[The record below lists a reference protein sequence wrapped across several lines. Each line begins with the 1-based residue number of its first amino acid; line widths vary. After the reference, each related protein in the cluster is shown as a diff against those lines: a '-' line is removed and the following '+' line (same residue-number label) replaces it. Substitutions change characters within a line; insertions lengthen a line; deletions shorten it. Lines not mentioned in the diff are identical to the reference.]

1 MDLIEITPHI
11 MPLLTAVVAAA
22 AAMGGAALTSRPQRE
37 VSKVQMLDITVKH
50 LADRVEALEKSVAIA
65 ESRRDE
71 AVEAEREAHAVKW
84 VAIDYAGRLL
94 RWVKSFTEEDPPSP
108 PNEIEKYL

>member
-11 MPLLTAVVAAA
+11 VPLLTAVVAAA
-22 AAMGGAALTSRPQRE
+22 AAMGGAALTRRSQRE

-50 LADRVEALEKSVAIA
+50 LSDRVEALEKSVAIA
-65 ESRRDE
+65 EARRDE

-84 VAIDYAGRLL
+84 IAIDYAGRLL
-94 RWVKSFTEEDPPSP
+94 RWVKSFTEEQPPAP
-108 PNEIEKYL
+108 PDEIEKFM